1 MESLEEV
8 FQYQLVI
15 RRQTVA
21 QETIEVPL
29 VGKVLKVNV
38 NPGDRVKEGD
48 EICIIESMKME
59 NSILTP
65 VSGAVKEVKVTSGQ
79 VVKAGETIAVI
90 EY

>member
-1 MESLEEV
+1 
-8 FQYQLVI
+8 
-15 RRQTVA
+15 VA